1 MRDGSMDVFATGRY
15 LTGWS
20 SSGADVHECLAAQQ
34 SLRYPGGVA
43 ALSARGTWG
52 RRIAIAIG
60 DPNGIGPEI
69 AVRAAAAPPPGV
81 APILVGDEYILR
93 GYAERFAP
101 GAELQIAPLQALER
115 SAFKPGALDP
125 RAGAATVAYMR
136 EAVPCWPVAPTRW
149 SAVRIRDRRESCRH
163 RLQRYTDRSRPDR
176 HAARE
181 ELHDAGG
188 RGLRIAH
195 VTLHESVAQALG
207 RLSPQLVVEAGLASA
222 ALLRRLGIAEPLIGV
237 FGINP
242 HAGEDG
248 LFGDEDERIT
258 KPAVAELQRRGVR
271 AEGPVGADLM
281 LAQRRH
287 DAYLAIF
294 HDQGHIPIK
303 LLSPLRASALA
314 IGVPILFSS
323 VAHGCAYDIAGQGI
337 ADPTAV
343 RETLELLAR
352 ARLLNALPRKVEPAW
367 KDARKRGPERRP
379 GLRWPTRNSSST
391 ASPSVVLQ
399 PGRFPMVLV
408 RMPRRTTCC
417 RRGFHPCIRALRN
430 DAGAGS

>member
-1 MRDGSMDVFATGRY
+1 
-15 LTGWS
+15 
-20 SSGADVHECLAAQQ
+20 
-34 SLRYPGGVA
+34 
-43 ALSARGTWG
+43 LSAVQGQAG
-52 RRIAIAIG
+52 VRRIAIAIG

-81 APILVGDEYILR
+81 SPILVGDEYILR

-101 GAELQIAPLQALER
+101 GAELRIAPLQALER
-115 SAFKPGALDP
+115 SAFKPGTLDP

-136 EAVPCWPVAPTRW
+136 EAV
-149 SAVRIRDRRESCRH
+149 
-163 RLQRYTDRSRPDR
+163 RLC
-176 HAARE
+176 
-181 ELHDAGG
+181 LAGG
-188 RGLRIAH
+188 ADAVVGCPHSETAVNRAGIAFNGYTGLVADLTGTPRDKSFMMLVAAGLRIAH

-343 RETLELLAR
+343 RETLELLAG
-352 ARLLNALPRKVEPAW
+352 V
-367 KDARKRGPERRP
+367 
-379 GLRWPTRNSSST
+379 
-391 ASPSVVLQ
+391 
-399 PGRFPMVLV
+399 
-408 RMPRRTTCC
+408 
-417 RRGFHPCIRALRN
+417 
-430 DAGAGS
+430 